1 MTRASNIT
9 ASYDTDIFLSASQIG
24 TWNQCKRKWG
34 YSYLDRIKTPSH
46 PSAELGQRVHAI
58 LEAWLRD
65 GTAFD
70 LSTQEGQIAAAG
82 LQHLPL
88 PGTAEVEQGFVVQTE
103 AAKYRGFIDAR
114 FRDELP
120 VILDHKTT
128 SDLRWAKTEE
138 DLRKDVQATLYAAE
152 AMLRT
157 GSDAVELRWI
167 YYTTRKPYKS
177 RKVSLI
183 VVKDEIEA
191 NFDAIDRTAA
201 EMLTAYRDNRSGSE
215 LPASPTACGAF
226 GGCPYLALKVCTLS
240 PKDMLRAHLESDSQG
255 RNSTMSMSLA
265 EKLKERKQWRPH
277 PDHPGF
283 EFNPATNETRPITT
297 QHHAAPPAPPA
308 VAPPAPPGPMFAATP
323 PPPPTPSAPPAA
335 PPSPP
340 LAAAS
345 PPPPPAPPAP
355 PAPVVTPPAPPQ
367 DALFGWTAPSNPAAF
382 VPLSTNATLATAEP
396 SILPPETPANPHA
409 VPAPAPSPVE
419 AAATAAAP
427 ETKKRGKK
435 SDTLPDDNRAALS
448 AIADALE
455 SVAAAL
461 RRL

>member
-1 MTRASNIT
+1 MTRASNFT

-46 PSAELGQRVHAI
+46 PSAELGQRVHAV
-58 LEAWLRD
+58 LEAWLKD
-65 GTAFD
+65 GVPFN
-70 LSTQEGQIAAAG
+70 LSTEEGQIASSG
-82 LQHLPL
+82 LQYLPL
-88 PGTAEVEQGFVVQTE
+88 PGSAEVEAGFVVQTE
-103 AAKYRGFIDAR
+103 TAKYRGFIDAR
-114 FRDELP
+114 FREELP

-177 RKVSLI
+177 RNVSLV

-215 LPASPTACGAF
+215 LPASPTACGAY

-283 EFNPATNETRPITT
+283 EYNPATNETRPITT
-297 QHHAAPPAPPA
+297 QHHAAPPAPP
-308 VAPPAPPGPMFAATP
+308 GPMFAATP
-323 PPPPTPSAPPAA
+323 PAPPASPPAA

-340 LAAAS
+340 LAAAA

-355 PAPVVTPPAPPQ
+355 ATAPPAPAT
-367 DALFGWTAPSNPAAF
+367 DALFGWTAPPTSAAF
-382 VPLSTNATLATAEP
+382 VPTATNATLATAEP

-409 VPAPAPSPVE
+409 VPAPAPAPAPSPVE

>member
-1 MTRASNIT
+1 MTRASNFT

-46 PSAELGQRVHAI
+46 PSAELGQRVHAV
-58 LEAWLRD
+58 LEAWLKD
-65 GTAFD
+65 GVPFN
-70 LSTQEGQIAAAG
+70 LSTEEGQIASSG
-82 LQHLPL
+82 LQYLPL
-88 PGTAEVEQGFVVQTE
+88 PGSAEVEAGFVVQTE
-103 AAKYRGFIDAR
+103 TAKYRGFIDAR
-114 FRDELP
+114 FREELP

-177 RKVSLI
+177 RKVSLV

-215 LPASPTACGAF
+215 LPASPTACGAY

-283 EFNPATNETRPITT
+283 EYNPATNETRPITT
-297 QHHAAPPAPPA
+297 QHHAAPPAPP
-308 VAPPAPPGPMFAATP
+308 GPMFAATP
-323 PPPPTPSAPPAA
+323 PAPPASPPAA

-340 LAAAS
+340 LAAAA
-345 PPPPPAPPAP
+345 PPPPPAPPALSES
-355 PAPVVTPPAPPQ
+355 PART
-367 DALFGWTAPSNPAAF
+367 GPS
-382 VPLSTNATLATAEP
+382 
-396 SILPPETPANPHA
+396 
-409 VPAPAPSPVE
+409 
-419 AAATAAAP
+419 
-427 ETKKRGKK
+427 
-435 SDTLPDDNRAALS
+435 
-448 AIADALE
+448 
-455 SVAAAL
+455 
-461 RRL
+461 